1 MDLQKYYESIGDSD
15 KIVQDF
21 FKKRSDFRNI
31 EFLKKEDI
39 KTSLEP
45 ITQRLDIQ
53 SKQLEEQKEFLQQ
66 PLLALPPTNTIPA
79 IGSGETATN
88 EDESVKKRPII
99 HNPDKGLNVDIL
111 REEELPLPST
121 LLDVSAKDLQRLR
134 DDVTSGNKKLGRLKR
149 GRTKEER
156 DQIDQRVEARKKYYD
171 RLDDIIKCIGSR
183 EETTGSGMKYTQSPR
198 NAYKILNGKYGSIQ
212 IDEDKLKYNMILHI
226 KINDQ
231 KMKPIS
237 VDQDTIDLLTKRFN
251 QKKNYS
257 VLARSV
263 FHDLNLL
270 ANLPKHKSF
279 GKSKLKGGA
288 IRYYSGPK
296 ELIDRLE
303 MLTASMKAGNNSPSL
318 FKEIYDILNIL
329 LKTKEINQDFYNTYV
344 NKYLLR

>member
-21 FKKRSDFRNI
+21 FKRRSDFRNI
-31 EFLKKEDI
+31 EFQKKEDI

-53 SKQLEEQKEFLQQ
+53 SKQLEEQKELLQQ
-66 PLLALPPTNTIPA
+66 PLLALPPSNTTPA
-79 IGSGETATN
+79 IGSSETATN
-88 EDESVKKRPII
+88 ESEKRPII
-99 HNPDKGLNVDIL
+99 HSPDKGLNVDIL

-121 LLDVSAKDLQRLR
+121 LLDIPAKDLQQLR
-134 DDVTSGNKKLGRLKR
+134 DNVASGNQRLGRLKR
-149 GRTKEER
+149 GKTKEER

-171 RLDDIIKCIGSR
+171 RLDDIIKSIGLR
-183 EETTGSGMKYTQSPR
+183 ETTGSGMKYTQSPR
-198 NAYKILNGKYGSIQ
+198 NAYKILNGKYGNIQ
-212 IDEDKLKYNMILHI
+212 IDEDKLKNNMILHI

-251 QKKNYS
+251 PKKNYS

-270 ANLPKHKSF
+270 ANLPKHKSS

-296 ELIDRLE
+296 ELVDRLE

-318 FKEIYDILNIL
+318 FNEIYDILNIL